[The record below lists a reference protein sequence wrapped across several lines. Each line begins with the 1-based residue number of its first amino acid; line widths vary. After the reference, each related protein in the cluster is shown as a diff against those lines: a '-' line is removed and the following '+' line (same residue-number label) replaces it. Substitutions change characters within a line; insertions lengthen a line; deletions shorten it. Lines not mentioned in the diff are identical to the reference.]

1 MNKISVLL
9 FEPIGKIIFFLALS
23 LMLMQAHG
31 ENMSQLPYTLPQ
43 DCDFIRGAARDCA
56 PQLART
62 DVSFTGV
69 LINGP
74 KSVIWPKN
82 DSPDNYMKDP
92 FGEMMEGPFGLYI
105 AIRYR
110 FPYHTLGLKGDFEND
125 ILIVAVNQATQQV
138 YSGTLHR
145 TGFSTP
151 WPDDPDPR
159 AVEALKTRLSGGYFK
174 FPMVEDLRLP
184 IATATYTVY
193 ATLGE
198 YKSNVLTIKTVV
210 E

>member
-1 MNKISVLL
+1 MKQVSVLL
-9 FEPIGKIIFFLALS
+9 FKPTGKIIFFLALI
-23 LMLMQAHG
+23 LMQAHG
-31 ENMSQLPYTLPQ
+31 ENMSQSPYTLPQ
-43 DCDFIRGAARDCA
+43 DCDFIRSAVRDCA

-62 DVSFTGV
+62 DVTFTGV

-92 FGEMMEGPFGLYI
+92 FGVMMEGPFRLYI
-105 AIRYR
+105 AISYM
-110 FPYHTLGLKGDFEND
+110 FPYHTLGLNGDFEND
-125 ILIVAVNQATQQV
+125 ILIVAVNQDTQQV
-138 YSGTLHR
+138 YSGRLHKIGSKTR
-145 TGFSTP
+145 MP
-151 WPDDPDPR
+151 INPDPR
-159 AVEALKTRLSGGYFK
+159 AVESLKTTLSGGYFK

-184 IATATYTVY
+184 IASATYTVY

-198 YKSNVLTIKTVV
+198 YKSNILTIKTVV